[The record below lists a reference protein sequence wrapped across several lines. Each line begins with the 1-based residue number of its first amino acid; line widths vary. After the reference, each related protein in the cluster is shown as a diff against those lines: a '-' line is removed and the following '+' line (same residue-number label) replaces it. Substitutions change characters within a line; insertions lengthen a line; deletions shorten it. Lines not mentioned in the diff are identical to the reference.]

1 MNTPA
6 KAAPAAM
13 PKPQDPTRKQVRGSS
28 LLLFGRL
35 IALGVNLLSQLLLVH
50 HLSKQDYGAWTY
62 ALAVVAVLGTVA
74 SLGLDRTIT
83 RFGAIFLEQREY
95 GKLLGSIVL
104 TLATVTIIGAF
115 LVAVFY
121 VWPEQLAS
129 MVNERGPISIL
140 MVLIFLVPLDS
151 LDNFFLGVFAS
162 FGGAKAIFLRRHLA
176 GPLLKLAAVIVLIAM
191 DARATVLAYGY
202 LAASVAGALLSGSLL
217 FTTLRR
223 RGLLRRETL
232 GNIRIPAREIISFT
246 LPLMTTDLVNALMQS
261 SGALMLG
268 FFCTMDQVALYTI
281 ILPLSLL
288 NLTAFRVFSMLYT
301 PTASR
306 LFVRG
311 DRPGIVDLYWRTAAW
326 LTVLTF
332 PVFAVTFCMA
342 RPLVTFLYGETY
354 ARSGTYLALLSAA
367 YYFMVAT
374 GFSGL
379 TLRVMDK
386 VRFVVWGN
394 LIAALTNL
402 GLNLVLIPRLGPL
415 GAALSASASLVLH
428 SVVRQIGLH
437 YIAGIPLFDMAYAGL
452 YLRIAACTI
461 VLAGV
466 TMLAPHNVVVLAAL
480 ASLSSLVVLLV
491 SRDSLRI
498 ADTFPELLRFPI
510 LRTLLAR

>member
-1 MNTPA
+1 
-6 KAAPAAM
+6 
-13 PKPQDPTRKQVRGSS
+13 
-28 LLLFGRL
+28 
-35 IALGVNLLSQLLLVH
+35 
-50 HLSKQDYGAWTY
+50 
-62 ALAVVAVLGTVA
+62 
-74 SLGLDRTIT
+74 
-83 RFGAIFLEQREY
+83 
-95 GKLLGSIVL
+95 
-104 TLATVTIIGAF
+104 
-115 LVAVFY
+115 
-121 VWPEQLAS
+121 
-129 MVNERGPISIL
+129 
-140 MVLIFLVPLDS
+140 
-151 LDNFFLGVFAS
+151 
-162 FGGAKAIFLRRHLA
+162 
-176 GPLLKLAAVIVLIAM
+176 M
-191 DARATVLAYGY
+191 DARATVLAFGY

-246 LPLMTTDLVNALMQS
+246 FPLMTTDLVNALMQS

-428 SVVRQIGLH
+428 SVIRQIGLH

-452 YLRIAACTI
+452 YLRIAAC
-461 VLAGV
+461 
-466 TMLAPHNVVVLAAL
+466 
-480 ASLSSLVVLLV
+480 
-491 SRDSLRI
+491 
-498 ADTFPELLRFPI
+498 
-510 LRTLLAR
+510 